1 MIAPQPSS
9 EFNVKLIKPFSGTAT
24 HTVEII
30 GQPNGP
36 ATVKLTNTSN
46 AGNSLE
52 KTGQMPAD
60 DVKELMEMVQ
70 QVRGFPSDEN
80 KDLFGLD
87 TRLELQTFEIQWT
100 NVDEPVDADVT
111 VGDETKQTFK
121 DVTDSIDAAGRQFAK
136 QDAAI

>member
-1 MIAPQPSS
+1 MAVLRGT
-9 EFNVKLIKPFSGTAT
+9 NGLIRR
-24 HTVEII
+24 
-30 GQPNGP
+30 
-36 ATVKLTNTSN
+36 
-46 AGNSLE
+46 
-52 KTGQMPAD
+52 D